1 MTNLYTFRNPLS
13 AFQEMF
19 VANQASHLHSAH
31 KIHKHKDNLEHHAS
45 RHETTKPN
53 HLANSASRHQMA
65 KRALSLDYASNVE
78 QKPLRDHQDF
88 FHKTPMSAPGS
99 PVLTRKAMQSKTNHL
114 TPVISP
120 RSVIKVSPRPLRK
133 FQPSDKQGEGNQ
145 GRRNRRTILEK
156 TRNVRSFGHETARND
171 RITQIKDEFSDQ
183 FKLSVDGNSF
193 NLNTPLSSQKMLG
206 GSQCSILRRAV
217 EKSNFLSVKTP
228 MRLKASSLPELS
240 PPTCLDPNGSVRA
253 SKFLYEYSPKDE
265 SDSSKS
271 HCEALND
278 IEDEKEAVLPSNTS
292 QIDVSSTDNSINDE
306 NINNNIISN
315 KSNNNNLTETLCTF
329 PFNDEVDIRENI
341 STNDKIIPLH
351 ATTIFMT
358 ERNRPKTN
366 TKKLFKRKSG
376 KSKKGLDEHNSN
388 TEECVAH
395 GESLCKAKPN
405 QPAKFYVQFKKAS
418 SAEYTEIRIS
428 GPRIIP
434 PVMKATMVRGNTHEI
449 TYWPNA
455 VGIHIISIIFKQN
468 HIKCSP
474 FEVDVGFEE
483 STIWL
488 NSVKQAV

>member
-1 MTNLYTFRNPLS
+1 
-13 AFQEMF
+13 MF
-19 VANQASHLHSAH
+19 VTKQASQLHSAH

-45 RHETTKPN
+45 RHEATKPN
-53 HLANSASRHQMA
+53 NQASSASRHQMA

-120 RSVIKVSPRPLRK
+120 RSVIKMSPKPLRK
-133 FQPSDKQGEGNQ
+133 FQPSDKQGEGSQ
-145 GRRNRRTILEK
+145 ARRNRRKILEK

-171 RITQIKDEFSDQ
+171 RITQIKDEVSDHL
-183 FKLSVDGNSF
+183 KLSVDGNSF
-193 NLNTPLSSQKMLG
+193 DLNTPLSSQKMLG

-240 PPTCLDPNGSVRA
+240 PPSCLDPNGSVRA

-278 IEDEKEAVLPSNTS
+278 TEDETVALLPSNTC
-292 QIDVSSTDNSINDE
+292 QVDISSNGNSSNDE
-306 NINNNIISN
+306 NINNNNIISN
-315 KSNNNNLTETLCTF
+315 KNNNKNLTETLRTF
-329 PFNDEVDIRENI
+329 PFNDEVDIREHI
-341 STNDKIIPLH
+341 STSDKIIPLH

-358 ERNRPKTN
+358 ERNHPKTN
-366 TKKLFKRKSG
+366 TRRHFKRKSG
-376 KSKKGLDEHNSN
+376 KSKKGLDQNNSN
-388 TEECVAH
+388 TEECVAY
-395 GESLCKAKPN
+395 GESLCKAKPH
-405 QPAKFYVQFKKAS
+405 QPATFYVQFKKAS

-455 VGIHIISIIFKQN
+455 VGIHIISIIFKES

-474 FEVDVGFEE
+474 FAVNVGFEE

-488 NSVKQAV
+488 NSVKQPV